1 MLIGKAIYSL
11 VKINMKK
18 KRILSGVQPSGLLH
32 IGNYFGMI
40 KRMIE
45 FQKSSDLF
53 CFIANYHSLTSL
65 NDKNKL
71 EDNTFVSFCDL
82 LALGLN
88 PSKST
93 IWIQSHVPEVTELAW
108 ILSNFTSVG
117 LMQRST
123 SYKDKI
129 GRGLKPNMGLFS
141 YPILMASDILLFQS
155 DVVPVGKDQKQHLEM
170 TRDIALKFNNTFEEI
185 FTIPEIDIDKNAS
198 VINGIDDQKMSKS
211 YNNTIPIFGDD
222 KYIKE
227 QIMNIVTDSAG
238 LNEPKDIDTPL
249 FKIYSLFLTENQK
262 KELKERYKTP
272 GLKYSDI
279 KNELFQCIMD
289 YFADQR
295 LQKDDYLNRPNDVSD
310 LMVLGKDK
318 AKAVATKTLE
328 DVKKSIGML

>member
-1 MLIGKAIYSL
+1 
-11 VKINMKK
+11 MKK

-32 IGNYFGMI
+32 IGNYFGMV

-53 CFIANYHSLTSL
+53 CFIADYHSLTSL
-65 NDKNKL
+65 NDKKKL
-71 EDNTFVSFCDL
+71 EDNILVSFCDL
-82 LALGLN
+82 LALGLD

-93 IWIQSHVPEVTELAW
+93 IWVQSHVPEVTELAW

-129 GRGLKPNMGLFS
+129 GRGIKPNMGLFS
-141 YPILMASDILLFQS
+141 YPVLMASDILLFQS
-155 DVVPVGKDQKQHLEM
+155 DVVPVGKDQKQHLEI
-170 TRDIALKFNNTFEEI
+170 TRDIALKFNNVFGSI
-185 FTIPEIDIDKNAS
+185 FTIPKIDIDKNTNI
-198 VINGIDDQKMSKS
+198 VIGIDNQKMSKS

-238 LNEPKDIDTPL
+238 LNEPKDTNTPL
-249 FKIYSLFLTENQK
+249 FKIYSLFLTENQT

-272 GLKYSDI
+272 GLKYVDI
-279 KNELFQCIMD
+279 KNELYQCVMD

-295 LQKDDYLNRPNDVSD
+295 LQKESYLNKPDDIFD
-310 LMVLGKDK
+310 LMALGKDK
-318 AKAVATKTLE
+318 AKAIATKTLE
-328 DVKKSIGML
+328 DVKKSIGIL